1 MIHLIND
8 KVKENP
14 QSDFLDRKTIM
25 ERFGI
30 SVSTLQTWMHQ
41 KGLKYYK
48 VDRRVF
54 FKADDFYS
62 WLEKYRMES

>member
-14 QSDFLDRKTIM
+14 QSDFLNRKTIM
-25 ERFGI
+25 EGFGI
-30 SVSTLQTWMHQ
+30 SIFTLQRWMHQ

-48 VDRRVF
+48 INRKVF
-54 FKADDFYS
+54 RLGKLFA
-62 WLEKYRMES
+62 

>member
-14 QSDFLDRKTIM
+14 QSDFLDGKTIM

-30 SVSTLQTWMHQ
+30 SVSTLQWWMHQ

-62 WLEKYRMES
+62 WLEKYRMEN

>member
-30 SVSTLQTWMHQ
+30 SVSTLQRWMHK

-48 VDRRVF
+48 VDR
-54 FKADDFYS
+54 
-62 WLEKYRMES
+62 

>member
-30 SVSTLQTWMHQ
+30 SVSTLQWWMHQ

-62 WLEKYRMES
+62 WLEKYRMEG

>member
-14 QSDFLDRKTIM
+14 QADFLDRKTIM

-30 SVSTLQTWMHQ
+30 SVSTLQRWMHQ

-62 WLEKYRMES
+62 WLEKNRMES